1 MQNKAKL
8 DRVKGKWHNKNE
20 VIGMPEGKSAKK
32 FKLLAVQPLLKKH
45 LWLEYDDCLAEELVM
60 ELARQRENKKE
71 AESHEL

>member
-1 MQNKAKL
+1 
-8 DRVKGKWHNKNE
+8 
-20 VIGMPEGKSAKK
+20 MPEGKSAKK

-45 LWLEYDDCLAEELVM
+45 LWLEYDDYLAEDLVM